1 MDNILN
7 LKNIEKRF
15 GHKSILD
22 QFNLEIKKGES
33 IAIIGKSG
41 SGKSTLLNIISLIE
55 PIDDGEIIFDNKDIS
70 SIKDSK
76 KIDFLRENIGF
87 LFQNYAL
94 IENETVIKNVEIGLK
109 YRKDLTNKEA
119 KKNEVKRLLDLVGLA
134 GFEDRLIYTL
144 SGGEQQRI
152 ALARL
157 IGKPSK
163 IILADEPT
171 GNLDNT
177 NSETIMEILLKEK
190 NKGKAII
197 VVTHNENHL
206 ELFDR
211 VIKLN

>member
-7 LKNIEKRF
+7 LKNIEKSF
-15 GHKSILD
+15 GNKVILD

-33 IAIIGKSG
+33 IAIIGNSG

-55 PIDDGEIIFDNKDIS
+55 PIDAGQIIFDNKDIS

-76 KIDFLRENIGF
+76 KIDFLRDNIGF

-94 IENETVIKNVEIGLK
+94 IENESVIKNVEIGLK
-109 YRKDLTNKEA
+109 YRKDLSNKEA

-177 NSETIMEILLKEK
+177 NSEIIMEILLKEK
-190 NKGKAII
+190 YKGKAII

>member
-41 SGKSTLLNIISLIE
+41 SGKSSLLNIISLIE

-190 NKGKAII
+190 YKGKAII

>member
-7 LKNIEKRF
+7 LKNIEKSF
-15 GHKSILD
+15 GNKVILD

-33 IAIIGKSG
+33 IAIIGNSG

-55 PIDDGEIIFDNKDIS
+55 PIDAGQIIFDNKDIS

-76 KIDFLRENIGF
+76 KIDFLRDNIGF

-94 IENETVIKNVEIGLK
+94 IENESVIKNVEIGLK
-109 YRKDLTNKEA
+109 YRKDLSNKEA

-177 NSETIMEILLKEK
+177 NSEIIMEILLKEK

>member
-7 LKNIEKRF
+7 LKKIEKSF
-15 GHKSILD
+15 GNKVILD
-22 QFNLEIKKGES
+22 QFNLDIKKGES

-55 PIDDGEIIFDNKDIS
+55 PIDAGQIIFDNKDIS
-70 SIKDSK
+70 SIKYSK
-76 KIDFLRENIGF
+76 KIDFLRDNIGF

-94 IENETVIKNVEIGLK
+94 IENESVIKNVEIGLK

-171 GNLDNT
+171 GNLDNA
-177 NSETIMEILLKEK
+177 NSEIIMEILLKEK
-190 NKGKAII
+190 YKGKAII

-211 VIKLN
+211 VIKLS

>member
-109 YRKDLTNKEA
+109 YRIDLTNKEA

>member
-94 IENETVIKNVEIGLK
+94 IENESVIKNVEIGLK

-134 GFEDRLIYTL
+134 GFEDRFIYTL

-171 GNLDNT
+171 GNLDNA
-177 NSETIMEILLKEK
+177 NSEIIMEILLKEK
-190 NKGKAII
+190 YKGKAII
-197 VVTHNENHL
+197 VVTHNENHHD
-206 ELFDR
+206 LFDR
-211 VIKLN
+211 VIMLN

>member
-134 GFEDRLIYTL
+134 GFEDRFIYTL

-171 GNLDNT
+171 GNLDNA
-177 NSETIMEILLKEK
+177 NSEIIMEILLKEK
-190 NKGKAII
+190 YKGKAII

-206 ELFDR
+206 DLFDR
-211 VIKLN
+211 VIMLN